1 MSTKIKKKGKDL
13 ETSTVKKSRLRYITF
28 DQGRFLIIKQLKD
41 KIDGDNYS
49 QVRDFPNFGRSQ
61 GTDVSMPII
70 SWNAKI
76 VRVYNLQ

>member
-1 MSTKIKKKGKDL
+1 
-13 ETSTVKKSRLRYITF
+13 
-28 DQGRFLIIKQLKD
+28 LKD